1 MISAENQSCC
11 ITLPSSVSGIFL
23 LDMKKLLY
31 NVCKK
36 CQKPLP
42 EGYKHKKCESRRNA
56 QVQCVK
62 NGLKVAAGVAGA
74 VASFAVVIVTKGKVN
89 PKK

>member
-1 MISAENQSCC
+1 MSFQKKTAFTIIVNDLSRKS
-11 ITLPSSVSGIFL
+11 
-23 LDMKKLLY
+23 KLLY

-62 NGLKVAAGVAGA
+62 NGLKAAAGVAGA